1 MSKMIENMLTTYG
14 NRVYYNTAMQQKRY
28 RIKQATIQI
37 GGVNVT
43 VNEFMLKSGVP
54 AALKGFELVKR
65 AIEICMENPE
75 ISCMEL
81 YEVLGNEKGISKG
94 AVEHRIRTAIK
105 RGFNDMDKN
114 LKQRLFGD
122 KVHIRNNDYIKNVAY
137 AIKHVI

>member
-1 MSKMIENMLTTYG
+1 M
-14 NRVYYNTAMQQKRY
+14 
-28 RIKQATIQI
+28 
-37 GGVNVT
+37 T

-54 AALKGFELVKR
+54 ACLKGFELLQR
-65 AIEICMENPE
+65 AIEICMEDPE

-81 YEVLGNEKGISKG
+81 YEVLGNEKGISKI
-94 AVEHRIRTAIK
+94 AAERRIRTAVK

-122 KVHIRNNDYIKNVAY
+122 KVYIRNNDYIKNVAY